1 MQGHE
6 RSKGMSKSEMG
17 LKTTLVRADGNGHG
31 TGRVGQGR
39 AYGVPK
45 TELRF
50 EVRMENRKV
59 MDTKQGSLRRT
70 WVKGGQGLEFRCGVA
85 QSITSLVYAIWTNL

>member
-1 MQGHE
+1 MQGHK

-17 LKTTLVRADGNGHG
+17 LQSLSQVAGKGHG
-31 TGRVGQGR
+31 MGRVGQGQ

-50 EVRMENRKV
+50 VERMD
-59 MDTKQGSLRRT
+59 MQ
-70 WVKGGQGLEFRCGVA
+70 
-85 QSITSLVYAIWTNL
+85 

>member
-6 RSKGMSKSEMG
+6 RSKGISKSETG
-17 LKTTLVRADGNGHG
+17 LWKTSVRVDRNRHG
-31 TGRVGQGR
+31 TGRVRQGR
-39 AYGVPK
+39 VYGILK

-59 MDTKQGSLRRT
+59 MYTK
-70 WVKGGQGLEFRCGVA
+70 
-85 QSITSLVYAIWTNL
+85 